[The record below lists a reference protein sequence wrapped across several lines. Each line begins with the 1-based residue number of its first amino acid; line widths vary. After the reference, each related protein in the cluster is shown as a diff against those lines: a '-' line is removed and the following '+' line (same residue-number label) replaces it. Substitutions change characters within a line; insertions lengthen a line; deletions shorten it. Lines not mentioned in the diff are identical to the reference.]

1 MTLDDKLAQNNEG
14 QEKDANEAIDEIY
27 SVVRKAVSNELAQID
42 ELFLE
47 EAANQNKAAFEL
59 ELTNLLFEK
68 DEAEK
73 QLLIKRE
80 VKQFLERT
88 KREVYAQLTQNDQ
101 EKAEKA
107 KRRVLALTDDTGED
121 GE

>member
-1 MTLDDKLAQNNEG
+1 MSKRKRRGKLEEVDPKFVRLTLDDKLAKSNEG
-14 QEKDANEAIDEIY
+14 QEKDANQAIDEIY

-73 QLLIKRE
+73 
-80 VKQFLERT
+80 
-88 KREVYAQLTQNDQ
+88 
-101 EKAEKA
+101 
-107 KRRVLALTDDTGED
+107 
-121 GE
+121 